1 MLLYG
6 QRDTATIERAFP
18 RVHDAWMN
26 SPGDNGRQNLC
37 TFLVLV
43 ERDSPDETLR
53 IQAAV
58 GTAPAIIPLCFDL
71 AHRNRASVV
80 IYANSGPMR
89 AASPCPFC
97 LR

>member
-1 MLLYG
+1 MANG
-6 QRDTATIERAFP
+6 IRATIERAFP

-43 ERDSPDETLR
+43 ERDFPDETLR
-53 IQAAV
+53 IQVAMDA
-58 GTAPAIIPLCFDL
+58 APAIIPLRFDL
-71 AHRNRASVV
+71 AHRNRAPVV

-89 AASPCPFC
+89 AASARPFC